1 MQAVAAVREEKAHE
15 VQEILQRALK
25 YDIIAVADLRGI
37 GTKQLQI
44 IRKQLAGRAEIKI
57 SKNTLLR
64 KAVVLAKEKS
74 PAIGPLEEHLVG
86 PNVIIFTNMN
96 PFELTLFLDKNRVP
110 APAKPGDIAT
120 DTITVYA
127 GNTGFP
133 PGPIL
138 SKFGKA
144 KIPTRIEEGAVW
156 IAKDTDVAEP
166 GDAIGPDLAEI
177 LTRMG
182 VLPMRVGLTLKVVYD
197 KGSIIKPELLKI
209 DIPARRQEILTAF
222 RNALGL
228 ALEIG
233 YPVPEVLK
241 MLIQMSQQRAL
252 SLAVEAGFITP
263 ETAPLIIGKA
273 QRVAASL
280 SAALTPSA

>member
-1 MQAVAAVREEKAHE
+1 MQAVATVKQEKAKE
-15 VQEILQRALK
+15 VQQILERALK

-74 PAIGPLEEHLVG
+74 PAIGTLEEHLFG
-86 PNVIIFTNMN
+86 PIVIIFTNMN

-110 APAKPGDIAT
+110 APARPGDIAT
-120 DTITVYA
+120 ETITVYG

-144 KIPTRIEEGAVW
+144 KIPTRIEEGSVW
-156 IAKDTDVAEP
+156 IAKDTDVAEA
-166 GDAIGPDLAEI
+166 GDPIGPDLAEI

-182 VLPMRVGLTLKVVYD
+182 VLPMRVGLSLKVVYD
-197 KGSIIKPELLKI
+197 KGVIIKPELLKI
-209 DIPARRQEILTAF
+209 DLPARRQELLAAY

-233 YPVPEVLK
+233 YPVPEVLRT
-241 MLIQMSQQRAL
+241 LITMSRQRAVN
-252 SLAVEAGFITP
+252 LAVEAGFITP
-263 ETAPLIIGKA
+263 ETIPIIIGRAQKA
-273 QRVAASL
+273 AESL
-280 SAALTPSA
+280 SAKVAPSG

>member
-1 MQAVAAVREEKAHE
+1 MQAVATVKQEKAKE
-15 VQEILQRALK
+15 VQEILERALK

-74 PAIGPLEEHLVG
+74 PAIGTLEEHLVG
-86 PNVIIFTNMN
+86 PIVIIFTNMN

-110 APAKPGDIAT
+110 APARTGDIAT
-120 DTITVYA
+120 ETITVYG

-166 GDAIGPDLAEI
+166 GDAIGADLAEI

-197 KGSIIKPELLKI
+197 KGLIIKPELLKI
-209 DIPARRQEILTAF
+209 DLPARREELLSAY

-233 YPVPEVLK
+233 YPVPEVLT
-241 MLIQMSQQRAL
+241 MLIVMSRQKAV

-273 QRVAASL
+273 QRAAESL
-280 SAALTPSA
+280 SAKVASSN